1 MEQEDLYEILGI
13 AKDASEPEV
22 RAACRRLL
30 GQVHPDHGGSDALF
44 RVVYRAYAVLTDP
57 ARRAA
62 YDEQL
67 RRGSEPTS
75 DEPAPEPPAG
85 GDDELGPWLLPQPG
99 PLRASAARSPQAE
112 RHPGAIALMH
122 HPSLSLLLAALVL
135 VVAARI
141 AELHGLAALALG
153 LGGLAALG
161 QIGHR
166 RALESEA
173 ARRAR
178 IRELDQTSDEDF
190 QSQLVSV
197 LRRDGFAVRVV
208 TKRKDARADL
218 IVKKDGV
225 TTAVVLER
233 GREAVE
239 ADAVRGLGGA
249 RARYRV
255 DRTLVV
261 SNADFTAPAVAAA
274 EDEEVALIG
283 RRELIALM
291 AAQVD
296 RSPLRG
302 WELLRGELV
311 HGLPAAIGLAAS
323 ALLGL
328 QSLLDAAIALAAN
341 TMVLEDQPAARGDQ
355 TLGRDAAAS

>member
-13 AKDASEPEV
+13 ARDASEAEV

-30 GQVHPDHGGSDALF
+30 GQVHPDHGGSNALF
-44 RVVYRAYAVLTDP
+44 RVVYRAYSVLTDP
-57 ARRAA
+57 GRRAA

-67 RRGSEPTS
+67 RRGSEPATA
-75 DEPAPEPPAG
+75 EPAPEPPAED
-85 GDDELGPWLLPQPG
+85 DDELGPWLLAEPG
-99 PLRASAARSPQAE
+99 PRRASAGRPLQAQ
-112 RHPGAIALMH
+112 RNPGAIALTH
-122 HPSLSLLLAALVL
+122 HPSLSLLLAAFVL
-135 VVAARI
+135 VVAAGI
-141 AELHGLAALALG
+141 AQFHGLASLALA

-166 RALESEA
+166 RALEAEA

-190 QSQLVSV
+190 QSQLVTV

-208 TKRKDARADL
+208 AKPKGASADL
-218 IVKKDGV
+218 LVKKDGV

-233 GREAVE
+233 ASEAVE

-249 RARYRV
+249 RARYRA

-274 EDEEVALIG
+274 GDEEVALIG
-283 RRELIALM
+283 RGELIALM

-296 RSPLRG
+296 RPPLRG

-311 HGLPAAIGLAAS
+311 HGLPAAIGLMGS

-341 TMVLEDQPAARGDQ
+341 TMVLEDLPAVSGGE